1 MPGMESQL
9 NLAQHRLGLVALL
22 GQLTRGDFAPRADRL
37 HEGSICE
44 FVLTCSLVTLTRAL
58 IGALLEKAVTE
69 SPRFLLGRHRT
80 RCARLRHRIGE
91 GHGCGYQQETKANQ
105 KTEPDDAQAS
115 RERCDPVSGADRWE
129 FDRRESVK
137 HATAEICAPQQ
148 EPGQEE
154 DYRPQGPEAVM
165 RQHDTLARPTLL
177 SSRSPGYE
185 RCPALALCLW
195 RRPADTWRTTAA
207 THFRERWQQIRGMRS
222 ACIAAGRP
230 GV

>member
-1 MPGMESQL
+1 MINSRSTSVIRSSPKCPNREVGRSYSKFACPDSPSWSTTRRGASTNVPRIVGEEQRALGFIAAGGRNPAELSMPGMESQL

-137 HATAEICAPQQ
+137 HAT
-148 EPGQEE
+148 
-154 DYRPQGPEAVM
+154 
-165 RQHDTLARPTLL
+165 
-177 SSRSPGYE
+177 
-185 RCPALALCLW
+185 
-195 RRPADTWRTTAA
+195 
-207 THFRERWQQIRGMRS
+207 
-222 ACIAAGRP
+222 
-230 GV
+230 